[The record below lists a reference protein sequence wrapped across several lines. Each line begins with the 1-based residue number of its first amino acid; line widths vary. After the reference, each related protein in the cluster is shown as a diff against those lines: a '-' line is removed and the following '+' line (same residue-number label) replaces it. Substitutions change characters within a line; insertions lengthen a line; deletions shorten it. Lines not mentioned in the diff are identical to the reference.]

1 METTHI
7 AKAIRGAIKGRHLNK
22 VRDLFEKNP
31 EMLTLVTPFGTWLHV
46 ATAHGHLEIVQYLI
60 RAGIDVNAQGGT
72 FSTNALERA
81 AAKGHIDIAKYL
93 INHNIELDI
102 SEPDRNPLFAAI
114 YNGHFEMV
122 KLLVENHINISI
134 TYSGENMKEMDA
146 YTFAIERGQIEI
158 AEYLKQKVD
167 SKWF

>member
-72 FSTNALERA
+72 FSTNT
-81 AAKGHIDIAKYL
+81 G
-93 INHNIELDI
+93 
-102 SEPDRNPLFAAI
+102 LFR
-114 YNGHFEMV
+114 ES
-122 KLLVENHINISI
+122 L
-134 TYSGENMKEMDA
+134 
-146 YTFAIERGQIEI
+146 
-158 AEYLKQKVD
+158 
-167 SKWF
+167 